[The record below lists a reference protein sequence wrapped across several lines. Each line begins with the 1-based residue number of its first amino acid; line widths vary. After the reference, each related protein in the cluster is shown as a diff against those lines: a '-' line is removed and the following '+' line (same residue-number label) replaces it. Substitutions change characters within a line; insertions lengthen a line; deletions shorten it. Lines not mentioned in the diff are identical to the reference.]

1 MRTNT
6 KLVKDKRLLIEY
18 DNKVTRITIV
28 DYLVTPNTYTLIT
41 NRMSEYKAI
50 SLQKIVEQRLGTV
63 RNSIKGNYIVNIK
76 DVLNGVVEWYVTPIK
91 VVEQPTSPISLKLE
105 EKPPVSITEKI
116 SKFFYDY
123 LSFTVVRKSKIDKL
137 NATIGTLTTELLV
150 EKLNSL
156 NKK

>member
-91 VVEQPTSPISLKLE
+91 VVEQPTRPISLKLE